1 MAVLLYHR
9 PIMKSTRRRLL
20 LRVALGLLVLI
31 VLTPSGLAF
40 YWWLTFPNVPRLA
53 TANPETTALIEAR
66 MAEAREKD
74 PDAEPHRVWVPL
86 AEIAP
91 ALQHAVIVSEDASF
105 YFHEGFDWEGIK
117 EAALR
122 NVETGKLARGGS
134 TLTQQLAKNL
144 YLSSDKTLLRKAN
157 EALITYALEHYLTK
171 KRILELYLN
180 VVEWGKGVYGAE
192 AAARHHFGKHA
203 GDLSP
208 EEAAL
213 LAAMLPSPRAYDPL
227 KVTRYLSVRQQ
238 QVLRLVETRR
248 GTKSL
253 TGNHEETRIAPLK
266 ENAAKN
272 MSPLLPP
279 PEAPPLP
286 SPEAPPPSP
295 EAPSPETPPFPSP
308 ETN

>member
-1 MAVLLYHR
+1 MA
-9 PIMKSTRRRLL
+9 KSNIRRTL
-20 LRVALGLLVLI
+20 LRIVLGSVLLLVL
-31 VLTPSGLAF
+31 PPAGLAL
-40 YWWLTFPNVPRLA
+40 YWWLMFPDVKSLA
-53 TANPETTALIEAR
+53 TVNPETTALIESR
-66 MAEAREKD
+66 LAEVRALN
-74 PDAEPHRVWVPL
+74 PDTEPNRVWVPL
-86 AEIAP
+86 EEIAP

-122 NVETGKLARGGS
+122 NVETGTFARGGS

-157 EALITYALEHYLTK
+157 ETLIAYALERYLSK

-180 VVEWGKGVYGAE
+180 IVEWGKGVYGAE

-203 GDLSP
+203 GDLSS

-213 LAAMLPSPRAYDPL
+213 LAAMLPSPRAYDPI

-238 QVLRLVETRR
+238 QILRLVEKRR

-272 MSPLLPP
+272 MPSLLPP
-279 PEAPPLP
+279 PEVQPLP
-286 SPEAPPPSP
+286 STETPPHPSPEIPPLSP
-295 EAPSPETPPFPSP
+295 EAPSPETPPLPSFG
-308 ETN
+308 TN

>member
-1 MAVLLYHR
+1 
-9 PIMKSTRRRLL
+9 MKSTRRRIL
-20 LRVALGLLVLI
+20 LRIALGLVLLI
-31 VLTPSGLAF
+31 ALPPAGVAL
-40 YWWLTFPNVPRLA
+40 YWWLTFPDVKGLA
-53 TANPETTALIEAR
+53 TVNPATTALIEAR
-66 MAEAREKD
+66 LAEARAQN
-74 PDAEPHRVWVPL
+74 PDAEPNRVWVPL

-91 ALQHAVIVSEDASF
+91 ELQYAVIVSEDASF

-122 NVETGKLARGGS
+122 NVEAGKLARGGS

-157 EALITYALEHYLTK
+157 EALITYALERYLTK

-238 QVLRLVETRR
+238 QILRLVEKRR

-253 TGNHEETRIAPLK
+253 TGHHEETRIAPLK
-266 ENAAKN
+266 ENAVKN
-272 MSPLLPP
+272 MPPLLPP
-279 PEAPPLP
+279 PEAQPLLSPEAPPLP
-286 SPEAPPPSP
+286 SPEAPPLSP
-295 EAPSPETPPFPSP
+295 EAPSPETPPLPAP
-308 ETN
+308 QTD

>member
-1 MAVLLYHR
+1 
-9 PIMKSTRRRLL
+9 MKSTRRRILLRIVLGAVLL
-20 LRVALGLLVLI
+20 LTLPPA
-31 VLTPSGLAF
+31 GLAL
-40 YWWLTFPNVPRLA
+40 YWWLTFPNVQRLA
-53 TANPETTALIEAR
+53 TANPKTTALIEAR
-66 MAEAREKD
+66 LAETRAQN
-74 PDAEPHRVWVPL
+74 PDAEPKRVWAPL

-122 NVETGKLARGGS
+122 DLAEGKLQRGGS
-134 TLTQQLAKNL
+134 TITQQLAKNL

-157 EALITYALEHYLTK
+157 EVLITYALERYLTK

-213 LAAMLPSPRAYDPL
+213 LAAMLPSPRTYDPL

-238 QVLRLVETRR
+238 QILRLMNERQ
-248 GTKSL
+248 GMKSL
-253 TGNHEETRIAPLK
+253 TGNDGVRRIAPLRTR
-266 ENAAKN
+266 EPA
-272 MSPLLPP
+272 SP
-279 PEAPPLP
+279 
-286 SPEAPPPSP
+286 S
-295 EAPSPETPPFPSP
+295 
-308 ETN
+308 

>member
-1 MAVLLYHR
+1 MAKSNIRRILLRIVLGSVLL
-9 PIMKSTRRRLL
+9 L
-20 LRVALGLLVLI
+20 AL
-31 VLTPSGLAF
+31 PPAGLAL
-40 YWWLTFPNVPRLA
+40 YWWLTFPDVKGLA
-53 TANPETTALIEAR
+53 TVNPATTALIDAR
-66 MAEAREKD
+66 LAEARAQN
-74 PDAEPHRVWVPL
+74 PDAEPNHVWVPL

-117 EAALR
+117 EAMLH
-122 NVETGKLARGGS
+122 NVESGKLARGGS

-157 EALITYALEHYLTK
+157 EALITYALERSLTK

-213 LAAMLPSPRAYDPL
+213 LAAVLPSPRTYDPL
-227 KVTRYLSVRQQ
+227 TVTRYLSVRQQ
-238 QVLRLVETRR
+238 QILRLVNERQ
-248 GTKSL
+248 GMKSL
-253 TGNHEETRIAPLK
+253 TGNDGDRRIAPLRTR
-266 ENAAKN
+266 EPA
-272 MSPLLPP
+272 
-279 PEAPPLP
+279 
-286 SPEAPPPSP
+286 
-295 EAPSPETPPFPSP
+295 APS
-308 ETN
+308 